1 MKKMLTLLVLAVFL
15 LSAAGCGSAQE
26 ADVPAQHATANAQS
40 APPALKTKVLFIN
53 TSRDPNGNTYKMGE
67 AFLAGVPHDTLFLND
82 YKVYQL
88 GQHYDDDRLTD
99 VLAATEQADTIVIGT
114 PVYWHTMSGA
124 LKTFID
130 RTVLFLHGGGYI
142 GGLHGR
148 YLDWGLHQG
157 DLVDAGTLFA
167 VDYRLAPE
175 HTYPAALEDAVT
187 AYRAILKAGTDPQ
200 QIVLVGDSA
209 GGNLAAAL
217 LLSLRDNK
225 MPLPKAAILISP
237 WGYLGS
243 DLPSHMNNIPK
254 DQVLGAK
261 NVRLGGEVA
270 HPSYRKDAPVTDPYI
285 SPVYADLTGLPP
297 MLITAGGDELFLDD
311 AALLAA
317 HATAAGVPVQFT
329 IYPRMS
335 HDWTLLLP
343 ELPESAAMDAEIR
356 QFVDAQLKR

>member
-1 MKKMLTLLVLAVFL
+1 MMTKGITMKRICAALLTAAWIGVLSGAAD
-15 LSAAGCGSAQE
+15 AAGTNPYTNVKALTVSGQEEAAYIDQKMTEFFRPVTSAGGGSGGYEAPAPWQE
-26 ADVPAQHATANAQS
+26 QNLVFDSVPV
-40 APPALKTKVLFIN
+40 LKYTNPKGR
-53 TSRDPNGNTYKMGE
+53 S
-67 AFLAGVPHDTLFLND
+67 
-82 YKVYQL
+82 
-88 GQHYDDDRLTD
+88 
-99 VLAATEQADTIVIGT
+99 
-114 PVYWHTMSGA
+114 
-124 LKTFID
+124 D
-130 RTVLFLHGGGYI
+130 RTVLFLHGDGYI

-157 DLVDAGTLFA
+157 DLADAGTLFA

-187 AYRAILKAGTDPQ
+187 AYRAILKAGTDPR

-243 DLPSHMNNIPK
+243 DLPSHVNNIPK

-297 MLITAGGDELFLDD
+297 MLIIAGGDELFLDD

>member
-1 MKKMLTLLVLAVFL
+1 MMTKGITMKRICAALLTAAWIGVLSGAAD
-15 LSAAGCGSAQE
+15 AAGTNPYTNVKALTVSGQEEAAYIDQKMTEFFRPVTSAGGGSGGYEAPAPWQE
-26 ADVPAQHATANAQS
+26 QNLVFDSVPV
-40 APPALKTKVLFIN
+40 LKYTNPKGR
-53 TSRDPNGNTYKMGE
+53 S
-67 AFLAGVPHDTLFLND
+67 
-82 YKVYQL
+82 
-88 GQHYDDDRLTD
+88 
-99 VLAATEQADTIVIGT
+99 
-114 PVYWHTMSGA
+114 
-124 LKTFID
+124 D

-157 DLVDAGTLFA
+157 DLADAGTLFA

-187 AYRAILKAGTDPQ
+187 AYRAILKEGTDPQ

>member
-1 MKKMLTLLVLAVFL
+1 MMTKGITMKRICAALLTAAWIGVLSGAAD
-15 LSAAGCGSAQE
+15 AAGTNPYTNVKALTVSGQEEAAYIDQKMTEFFRPVTSAGGGSGGYEAPAPWQE
-26 ADVPAQHATANAQS
+26 QNLVFDSVPV
-40 APPALKTKVLFIN
+40 LKYTNPKGR
-53 TSRDPNGNTYKMGE
+53 S
-67 AFLAGVPHDTLFLND
+67 
-82 YKVYQL
+82 
-88 GQHYDDDRLTD
+88 
-99 VLAATEQADTIVIGT
+99 
-114 PVYWHTMSGA
+114 
-124 LKTFID
+124 D

-157 DLVDAGTLFA
+157 DLADAGTLFA

-175 HTYPAALEDAVT
+175 NTYPAALEDALT
-187 AYRAILKAGTDPQ
+187 AYRAILKEGTDPR

-243 DLPSHMNNIPK
+243 DLPSHINNIPK
-254 DQVLGAK
+254 DQVLGEK

-270 HPSYRKDAPVTDPYI
+270 RPSYRKDAPVTDPYI

-356 QFVDAQLKR
+356 QFVDAQLR

>member
-1 MKKMLTLLVLAVFL
+1 MMTKGTTMKRICAALLTAAWIGVLSGAADAARTNPYTNVKTLTVSGQEEAAYIDKKMTEFFRPVTSAGGGSGGYEAPAPWQEQNLVFD
-15 LSAAGCGSAQE
+15 S
-26 ADVPAQHATANAQS
+26 VPV
-40 APPALKTKVLFIN
+40 LKYTNPKGK
-53 TSRDPNGNTYKMGE
+53 S
-67 AFLAGVPHDTLFLND
+67 
-82 YKVYQL
+82 
-88 GQHYDDDRLTD
+88 
-99 VLAATEQADTIVIGT
+99 
-114 PVYWHTMSGA
+114 
-124 LKTFID
+124 D

-157 DLVDAGTLFA
+157 DLADAGTLFA

-175 HTYPAALEDAVT
+175 NTYPAALEDAVT

>member
-1 MKKMLTLLVLAVFL
+1 MMTKGTTMKRICAALLTAAWIGVLSGAADAARTNPYTNVKTLTVSGQEEAAYIDKKMTAFFHPSASGTAGAIGYEAPDNWREQELVFD
-15 LSAAGCGSAQE
+15 S
-26 ADVPAQHATANAQS
+26 VPV
-40 APPALKTKVLFIN
+40 LKYTNPKGR
-53 TSRDPNGNTYKMGE
+53 S
-67 AFLAGVPHDTLFLND
+67 
-82 YKVYQL
+82 
-88 GQHYDDDRLTD
+88 
-99 VLAATEQADTIVIGT
+99 
-114 PVYWHTMSGA
+114 
-124 LKTFID
+124 D

-157 DLVDAGTLFA
+157 DLADAGTLFA

-356 QFVDAQLKR
+356 QFVDAQLR

>member
-1 MKKMLTLLVLAVFL
+1 MMTKGITMKRICAALLTAAWIGVLSGAAD
-15 LSAAGCGSAQE
+15 AAGTNPYTNVKALTVSGQEEAAYIDQKMTEFFRPVTSAGGGSGGYEAPAPWQE
-26 ADVPAQHATANAQS
+26 QNLVFDSVPV
-40 APPALKTKVLFIN
+40 LKYTNPKGR
-53 TSRDPNGNTYKMGE
+53 S
-67 AFLAGVPHDTLFLND
+67 
-82 YKVYQL
+82 
-88 GQHYDDDRLTD
+88 
-99 VLAATEQADTIVIGT
+99 
-114 PVYWHTMSGA
+114 
-124 LKTFID
+124 D

-157 DLVDAGTLFA
+157 DLADAGTLFA

-311 AALLAA
+311 A

>member
-1 MKKMLTLLVLAVFL
+1 MMTKGITMKRICAALLTAAWIGVLSGAAD
-15 LSAAGCGSAQE
+15 AAGTNPYTNVKALTVSGQEEAAYIDQKMTEFFRPVTSAGGGSGGYEAPAPWQE
-26 ADVPAQHATANAQS
+26 QNLVFDSVPV
-40 APPALKTKVLFIN
+40 LKYTNPKRR
-53 TSRDPNGNTYKMGE
+53 S
-67 AFLAGVPHDTLFLND
+67 
-82 YKVYQL
+82 
-88 GQHYDDDRLTD
+88 
-99 VLAATEQADTIVIGT
+99 
-114 PVYWHTMSGA
+114 
-124 LKTFID
+124 D

-157 DLVDAGTLFA
+157 DLADAGTLFA

-261 NVRLGGEVA
+261 NVRLGSEVA

-356 QFVDAQLKR
+356 QFVDAQLR

>member
-1 MKKMLTLLVLAVFL
+1 MMTKGITMKRICAALLTAAWIGVLSGAAD
-15 LSAAGCGSAQE
+15 AAGTNPYTNVKALTVSGQEEAAYIDQKMTEFFRPVTSA
-26 ADVPAQHATANAQS
+26 
-40 APPALKTKVLFIN
+40 
-53 TSRDPNGNTYKMGE
+53 
-67 AFLAGVPHDTLFLND
+67 
-82 YKVYQL
+82 
-88 GQHYDDDRLTD
+88 
-99 VLAATEQADTIVIGT
+99 
-114 PVYWHTMSGA
+114 
-124 LKTFID
+124 
-130 RTVLFLHGGGYI
+130 GGGS
-142 GGLHGR
+142 GG
-148 YLDWGLHQG
+148 YEAPAPWQEQN
-157 DLVDAGTLFA
+157 LVFDSVPVLKYTNPNAGTLFA

-187 AYRAILKAGTDPQ
+187 AYRAILKAGTDPR

-243 DLPSHMNNIPK
+243 DLPSHVNNIPK

-297 MLITAGGDELFLDD
+297 MLIIAGGDELFLDD

>member
-1 MKKMLTLLVLAVFL
+1 MPVLKYTNPKGR
-15 LSAAGCGSAQE
+15 S
-26 ADVPAQHATANAQS
+26 
-40 APPALKTKVLFIN
+40 
-53 TSRDPNGNTYKMGE
+53 
-67 AFLAGVPHDTLFLND
+67 
-82 YKVYQL
+82 
-88 GQHYDDDRLTD
+88 
-99 VLAATEQADTIVIGT
+99 
-114 PVYWHTMSGA
+114 
-124 LKTFID
+124 D

-157 DLVDAGTLFA
+157 DLADAGTLFA